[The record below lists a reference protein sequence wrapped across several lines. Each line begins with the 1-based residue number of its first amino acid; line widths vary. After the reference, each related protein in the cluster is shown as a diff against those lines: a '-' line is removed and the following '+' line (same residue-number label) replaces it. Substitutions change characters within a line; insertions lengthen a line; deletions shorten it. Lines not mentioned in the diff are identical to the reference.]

1 MKGFATAN
9 RVISEVTQMAYTIYG
24 GSFMK
29 KVVYVMVIVA
39 LVLSVGV
46 AGVFAASETRGK
58 NFIDANSDGVCDN
71 ATDEDGDGVCDNCPN
86 DGVRP
91 LDGTGKQNRSS
102 RGGRGP
108 AFTDEDGDG
117 VCDNKAGRAVCSQDG
132 IGSQNRNSRRMGRKN
147 G

>member
-71 ATDEDGDGVCDNCPN
+71 ATDEDGDGVCDN
-86 DGVRP
+86 
-91 LDGTGKQNRSS
+91 
-102 RGGRGP
+102 
-108 AFTDEDGDG
+108 
-117 VCDNKAGRAVCSQDG
+117 KAGRAVCPQDG
-132 IGSQNRNSRRMGRKN
+132 PGSQNQNGRRMGRKN

>member
-1 MKGFATAN
+1 
-9 RVISEVTQMAYTIYG
+9 MAYTIYG

-46 AGVFAASETRGK
+46 VGVFAASETRGK

-86 DGVRP
+86 DGIRP
-91 LDGTGKQNRSS
+91 LDGTGKQNRNNN
-102 RGGRGP
+102 GNGAG
-108 AFTDEDGDG
+108 FVDEDGDG
-117 VCDNKAGRAVCSQDG
+117 VCDNKAGRAVCPRDG
-132 IGSQNRNSRRMGRKN
+132 TGSQNQNGRRMGRKN